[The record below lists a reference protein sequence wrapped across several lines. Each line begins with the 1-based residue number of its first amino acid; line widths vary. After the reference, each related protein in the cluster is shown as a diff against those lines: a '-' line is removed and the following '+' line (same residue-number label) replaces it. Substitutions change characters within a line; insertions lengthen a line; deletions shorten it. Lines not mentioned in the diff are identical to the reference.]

1 MEALPTQQDSE
12 FALAALKQLSA
23 IVKRNGRGP
32 RRIQLNP
39 EGGKE
44 TVTIVLPQDALR
56 GFLEILAQMANGNAV
71 TIVPVHAE
79 FTTQQAADY
88 LNVSRPF
95 LISLLEDKKIPFR
108 TVGSHRRIRFIDL
121 KDYREADD
129 QQRERVLAELAEDAQ
144 KNNHGY

>member
-12 FALAALKQLSA
+12 FALAALNQLSP
-23 IVKRNGRGP
+23 IVKRNGHGP
-32 RRIQLNP
+32 RRLQLKP

-95 LISLLEDKKIPFR
+95 LISLLEEKKIPFR

-121 KDYREADD
+121 KAYREADD